1 MRIRC
6 AARGNAAAADMPHA
20 SRIGELLFFLGAI
33 LHDLDND
40 RRPFPPDENRQQS
53 DDHQEDAGV
62 RKDYRYCEEEPDQYQ
77 QASKNPENYHINS
90 LFGAREQRLNIRR

>member
-1 MRIRC
+1 MRPR
-6 AARGNAAAADMPHA
+6 DLPHA
-20 SRIGELLFFLGAI
+20 SQIGELLFFLGGI

-40 RRPFPPDENRQQS
+40 WPPFPPNENRQQS

-77 QASKNPENYHINS
+77 QASKNPENDHLNS
-90 LFGAREQRLNIRR
+90 LFAREQRLQISAGEP